1 MGGNMKTVDLLYSKA
16 TNKQFITVQTRKG
29 ETYYLVIDYDKP
41 LDKDGEPSTK
51 PISSTLWMTATFSA
65 W

>member
-41 LDKDGEPSTK
+41 LLKTASSTK
-51 PISSTLWMTATFSA
+51 PISSTLWMTATFSV